1 MPGEIAKPS
10 LKLDTTGKMPPPPST
25 SEAPRPIL
33 KLNTMSRKASF
44 SSDTPTPSGEKKT
57 IKIKI
62 SASQPTT
69 PAVTPGPPPLV
80 KTKAGR
86 SMKPTAK
93 VLEAKKRAY
102 DDSDDEDRPMAASRA
117 DSGRPSKMIK
127 IRNSGV
133 RTPSI
138 PHSITPISSIK
149 FKPRGE
155 PVDHTP
161 GDAYDSEASDKETD
175 PVREQTFI
183 LRVMPGLPAEYLRK
197 ALAEGLIGVAKAQ
210 GGADFGIQFVDAK
223 EKRAFV
229 TIDGSYYAAV
239 LVDLPTITEAMKTW
253 DRKNMMK
260 NSDISQML
268 LCFAEVRNEQ
278 EARTIPLPTMA
289 GKTEPKWPHGITPP
303 MHDAQN
309 RRFRKAISEKQWQS
323 TATQVKKLIE
333 DDAAA
338 EETHIEWI
346 DENGDAEY
354 DDDDE
359 DADGEDA
366 GEVDGYFPQQDSVQG
381 DDMDLD
387 APGEDEDDDD
397 DDDLLAEMEA
407 AMAEAE
413 GAAESEIVEGATPA
427 AALEAPTPTAA
438 QTPAAGLDGPV
449 SEEDED
455 EEDVSDDDD
464 DDDDEEQDDEKIS
477 RDRERREKMVDL
489 KNYEEQLKKAEADI
503 LGQTNMIFKAR
514 LKTRIENLKKEIQ
527 VKKAALNIH
536 EEEE

>member
-1 MPGEIAKPS
+1 MPAETPRPS
-10 LKLDTTGKMPPPPST
+10 LKLDTTGKMPPPQSA
-25 SEAPRPIL
+25 SETPRPIL
-33 KLNTMSRKASF
+33 KLNSASRQASF
-44 SSDTPTPSGEKKT
+44 SGETPTPSGEKKT

-62 SASQPTT
+62 NASQPAT
-69 PAVTPGPPPLV
+69 PAATPGPQIPT

-86 SMKPTAK
+86 APKPTAK
-93 VLEAKKRAY
+93 LIEAKKRSY
-102 DDSDDEDRPMAASRA
+102 DDSDDEDRPMAASRL
-117 DSGRPSKMIK
+117 DTSRPSKMIK
-127 IRNSGV
+127 IKNSSA
-133 RTPSI
+133 RTPAT
-138 PHSITPISSIK
+138 PHASTPISSIK

-183 LRVMPGLPAEYLRK
+183 MRVMPGLPAEYLRK
-197 ALAEGLIGVAKAQ
+197 ALADGTIGIAKAQ

-223 EKRAFV
+223 ERRALV
-229 TIDGSYYAAV
+229 TIDGHHYAAV

-278 EARTIPLPTMA
+278 EARVIPLPLMA
-289 GKTEPKWPHGITPP
+289 GKVEPKWPHGITPP

-323 TATQVKKLIE
+323 TATQVKRLIE
-333 DDAAA
+333 DDEAA

-346 DENGDAEY
+346 DDNDDAEY
-354 DDDDE
+354 DDEDDAE
-359 DADGEDA
+359 GEEA
-366 GEVDGYFPQQDSVQG
+366 EEADGYFPPQDVAQV
-381 DDMDLD
+381 DDMEID
-387 APGEDEDDDD
+387 APGEEDDDEDDA
-397 DDDLLAEMEA
+397 DLLAEMEA
-407 AMAEAE
+407 AMAEE
-413 GAAESEIVEGATPA
+413 DAAMSEVAEGATPA
-427 AALEAPTPTAA
+427 AALEAPTPMTIN
-438 QTPAAGLDGPV
+438 TPAAGLDEPV

-455 EEDVSDDDD
+455 EEDVSDEDEE
-464 DDDDEEQDDEKIS
+464 DDDDEEDEEKVS

-489 KNYEEQLKKAEADI
+489 KNYEEQLKKAESELLA
-503 LGQTNMIFKAR
+503 QTNPILKGR
-514 LKTRIENLKKEIQ
+514 LKTRIANLKKEIQ
-527 VKKAALNIH
+527 VKKAALNIQ

>member
-1 MPGEIAKPS
+1 
-10 LKLDTTGKMPPPPST
+10 MPPPPTT
-25 SEAPRPIL
+25 SETPRPIL
-33 KLNTMSRKASF
+33 KLNTASRQASF
-44 SSDTPTPSGEKKT
+44 SSDAPTPSGEKKT

-62 SASQPTT
+62 AASQPAT
-69 PAVTPGPPPLV
+69 PAATPGPPPPV
-80 KTKAGR
+80 KSKAGR

-93 VLEAKKRAY
+93 ILEAKKRAY
-102 DDSDDEDRPMAASRA
+102 DDSDDEDRPMAASRSDGA
-117 DSGRPSKMIK
+117 RPNKMIK
-127 IRNSGV
+127 IRNSAI
-133 RTPSI
+133 RTPAT
-138 PHSITPISSIK
+138 PHSSTPISSIK

-183 LRVMPGLPAEYLRK
+183 LRVLPGLPAEYLRK

-223 EKRAFV
+223 EKRALV
-229 TIDGSYYAAV
+229 TIDGRHYAAV

-268 LCFAEVRNEQ
+268 MCFAEVRNEQ
-278 EARTIPLPTMA
+278 EARAVPLPPMA
-289 GKTEPKWPHGITPP
+289 GKSEPKWPHGITPP

-323 TATQVKKLIE
+323 TATQVKKLME
-333 DDAAA
+333 DDKAA

-346 DENGDAEY
+346 DENEDAEY
-354 DDDDE
+354 DDDE
-359 DADGEDA
+359 DAEGEDA
-366 GEVDGYFPQQDSVQG
+366 GEVDGYFPPQDSVQG
-381 DDMDLD
+381 DDMELD
-387 APGEDEDDDD
+387 APGDEEDDD

-407 AMAEAE
+407 AMAEHDDAE
-413 GAAESEIVEGATPA
+413 MSEAVEGATPT
-427 AALEAPTPTAA
+427 AALEAPTPLAA
-438 QTPAAGLDGPV
+438 HTPAAGPDEPV

-455 EEDVSDDDD
+455 EEEISDEDED
-464 DDDDEEQDDEKIS
+464 DDDDEEDDEKVS

-489 KNYEEQLKKAEADI
+489 KNYEEQLKKAESDI
-503 LGQTNMIFKAR
+503 LAQANPIFKNR
-514 LKTRIENLKKEIQ
+514 LKTRIEALKKEIQ